1 MCNALLQKLWA
12 AWNVQAGQSVTWRQF
27 MNQLSPTGETK
38 EAMLAR
44 LPVQLSA
51 ANLTAEDMQIISD
64 LKDREHFVQLDNF
77 PVNCDLL
84 SKIRVASLTDDGSDD
99 DAASSSSDDADEEED
114 AGQGGFV
121 PVATV
126 TQPTVIN
133 GLPPAPS
140 IADVFG
146 ASVPAQPAFQPVAPV
161 QPTFPGG
168 SGLPTFGQPTFP
180 TQPTAV
186 AVQGEDMPY
195 VMAYVSSIRPS
206 DESRFIMVEIPEVD
220 AAGVVFNTMK
230 VGLFIT
236 AGNLPSRVTHTF
248 FATEDPSNQQQAA
261 IRSQN
266 AARVANAQLPNEL
279 FLMSDGV
286 TPDAIAAGKAIKLE
300 STIKINQPLPN
311 QGKSSKPRSNRPSA
325 PAPASG
331 GFANWGPMSGPLL
344 GGPSQPVPIFGA
356 NVPGPTSGPISGGSA
371 GLPMDFATGQPLPLP
386 PGAQIVKALNMQ
398 ADKKNAI
405 PLPDPATAIDMV
417 WLPGGPRPFG
427 MDTAGGS
434 TKKKYF
440 WFIKSDGSVV
450 KSDNK
455 TATAAQAVDLKGP
468 TKHATNQ
475 QKAIEVGRQILQAW
489 HGNAPNWYMVAATPF
504 PSVTQIPGP
513 MFASVQPQLQQP
525 VAPSQ
530 GGFFGIPATQPA
542 QPAAAPSVSSF
553 FSSFGQQP
561 VATAPAPAVQ
571 QPQQPSNFGMATQIA
586 SNFPVVGIPAT
597 QLQAP
602 AAPSVSSFFA
612 GFGQT
617 PAPQATVPVATAVP
631 LQGSGG
637 ATAPAPSV
645 FSGFGAMPAQPTAPT
660 GGFSFL
666 SQLPSANQ

>member
-84 SKIRVASLTDDGSDD
+84 SKIRVAALTEDGSDD
-99 DAASSSSDDADEEED
+99 EAGSSSSDEEDEEED
-114 AGQGGFV
+114 AGPGGFV

-126 TQPTVIN
+126 TQPTVIS

-186 AVQGEDMPY
+186 VPQGEDMPY

-206 DESRFIMVEIPEVD
+206 EESRFISVDIPEVD
-220 AAGVVFNTMK
+220 AAGVVFNIMK

-236 AGNLPSRVTHTF
+236 AGTLPSRVTHTF
-248 FATEDPSNQQQAA
+248 FAAEDPSNQQQAA

-266 AARVANAQLPNEL
+266 AARVVNAKSPTDL

-286 TPDAIAAGKAIKLE
+286 TPDAIAAGKAIMLT
-300 STIKINQPLPN
+300 STIGETHTFPN
-311 QGKSSKPRSNRPSA
+311 QGKPSKPRSNRPSA

-331 GFANWGPMSGPLL
+331 GFANWGPMSGPLP

-356 NVPGPTSGPISGGSA
+356 TMPGPTSGPISGGSA
-371 GLPMDFATGQPLPLP
+371 GLPLDFNTGQPLPLP

-398 ADKKNAI
+398 ADKKNKI
-405 PLPDPATAIDMV
+405 PLGDPATAIDMI

-427 MDTAGGS
+427 MDTTGP
-434 TKKKYF
+434 KKYF
-440 WFIKSDGSVV
+440 WFIRPDGSVV
-450 KSDNK
+450 KTESK
-455 TATAAQAVDLKGP
+455 TVTAAQAVDLKGP
-468 TKHATNQ
+468 IKSATNQ
-475 QKAIEVGRQILQAW
+475 LKAIEVGRQILQAW
-489 HGNAPNWYMVAATPF
+489 NGNAPNWYAIAASPF
-504 PSVTQIPGP
+504 PSTTQIPGP
-513 MFASVQPQLQQP
+513 MFASVQPQMQQP
-525 VAPSQ
+525 VAPSPE
-530 GGFFGIPATQPA
+530 GFFGIPATQPA
-542 QPAAAPSVSSF
+542 QPAPAPSVSSF

-571 QPQQPSNFGMATQIA
+571 QQPSNFGMATQIV

-617 PAPQATVPVATAVP
+617 PAAQATVPVATAVP

-637 ATAPAPSV
+637 ATAPTPSV